1 MLLQLTTEFS
11 DCMAVG
17 GLPGPRLDEEEE
29 EEDEEDDVL
38 REELIWLPV
47 RILECNE
54 EEEVAAMEEG
64 DEDVM
69 VLAEGGGDWRSVA
82 WGIFLDLQKINPSV
96 TQTDSRSEENL

>member
-38 REELIWLPV
+38 REELI
-47 RILECNE
+47 
-54 EEEVAAMEEG
+54 
-64 DEDVM
+64 
-69 VLAEGGGDWRSVA
+69 
-82 WGIFLDLQKINPSV
+82 
-96 TQTDSRSEENL
+96 